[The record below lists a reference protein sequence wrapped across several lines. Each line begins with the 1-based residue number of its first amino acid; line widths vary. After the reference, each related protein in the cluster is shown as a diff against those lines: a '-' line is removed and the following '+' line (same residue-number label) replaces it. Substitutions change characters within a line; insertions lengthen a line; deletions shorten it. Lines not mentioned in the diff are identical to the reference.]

1 MLKRGKVT
9 SQGELVEAR
18 YEPSPLDPKIYTP
31 LLTPPLLFFG
41 IFLSGLLC
49 PAGHLHYRVSPFPS
63 SRQLK
68 TPNQYF
74 LFPFLP
80 FCFWQT
86 PIRNGTP
93 NSPSPHLWS
102 WEPVHLISA
111 GDPASS
117 VLNRQ
122 RLTHKATPKRQDE
135 LGDSTFI
142 RFMKEN
148 AVPFKSMLSES
159 SEVGKK
165 SKRSRSR
172 ADVSRWA

>member
-1 MLKRGKVT
+1 M
-9 SQGELVEAR
+9 
-18 YEPSPLDPKIYTP
+18 
-31 LLTPPLLFFG
+31 
-41 IFLSGLLC
+41 
-49 PAGHLHYRVSPFPS
+49 
-63 SRQLK
+63 
-68 TPNQYF
+68 
-74 LFPFLP
+74 
-80 FCFWQT
+80 
-86 PIRNGTP
+86 
-93 NSPSPHLWS
+93 
-102 WEPVHLISA
+102 HLISA

-172 ADVSRWA
+172 ADVSR